1 MLGGLLF
8 SQVIKINIRAKVI
21 ALNDSATFTVKI
33 NSQCWIARTITR
45 INLNDLPCGCSAL
58 FRKIISLIFCERQ
71 KVVSKVHFHSSQF
84 ANLI

>member
-1 MLGGLLF
+1 
-8 SQVIKINIRAKVI
+8 
-21 ALNDSATFTVKI
+21 
-33 NSQCWIARTITR
+33 
-45 INLNDLPCGCSAL
+45 LPCGCSAL